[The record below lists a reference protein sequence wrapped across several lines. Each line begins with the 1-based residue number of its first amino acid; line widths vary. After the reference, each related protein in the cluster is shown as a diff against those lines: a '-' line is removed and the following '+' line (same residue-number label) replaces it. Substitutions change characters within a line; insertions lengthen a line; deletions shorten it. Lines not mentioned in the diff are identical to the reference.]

1 VRQIFVDSA
10 HYIALLNR
18 RDQLREKAARIVLA
32 LYAAPDVSFVTA
44 DAVLVEGLTHQS
56 GFGPGARAAAANL
69 IDELRADSRIDVV
82 AQTPALFAA
91 GLGLYRRRLDKPYSM
106 VDCMSMVVCRDLGIQ
121 DVLTADRDFE
131 QEGFTILL

>member
-1 VRQIFVDSA
+1 MRQIFVDSA

-18 RDQLREKAARIVLA
+18 RDQLRERAGRIVLA
-32 LYAAPDVSFVTA
+32 LYAASDVSFVTS
-44 DAVLVEGLTHQS
+44 DAVLVEVLTHQS
-56 GFGPGARAAAANL
+56 GFGPGAREAASLL
-69 IDELRADSRIDVV
+69 IDELATDRRIDIV

-91 GLGLYRRRLDKPYSM
+91 GLSLYRRRLDKSYSM
-106 VDCMSMVVCRDLGIQ
+106 VDCMSMVVCRDRRIK

>member
-1 VRQIFVDSA
+1 MRKIFVDSA

-18 RDQLREKAARIVLA
+18 RDQLREQVVRIVLG
-32 LYAAPDVSFVTA
+32 LYAAPDVSFVTT
-44 DAVLVEGLTHQS
+44 DAILVEVLTHQS
-56 GFGPGARAAAANL
+56 GFGPGAREAAAL
-69 IDELRADSRIDVV
+69 LVDELTTDRRSDIV

-91 GLGLYRRRLDKPYSM
+91 GVSLYRRRLDKSYSM
-106 VDCMSMVVCRDLGIQ
+106 VDCMSMVVCRERRIK

>member
-10 HYIALLNR
+10 HYIALLSR

-32 LYAAPDVSFVTA
+32 LYAAPDVSFVTT
-44 DAVLVEGLTHQS
+44 DAVLVEVLTYQS
-56 GFGPGARAAAANL
+56 GFGPGAREAATFL
-69 IDELRADSRIDVV
+69 IDELSTDRRIDVL

-91 GLGLYRRRLDKPYSM
+91 GLGLYRRRLDKSYSM
-106 VDCMSMVVCRDLGIQ
+106 VDCMSMVVCREQGIQ

>member
-1 VRQIFVDSA
+1 LHQIFVDSA

-18 RDQLREKAARIVLA
+18 RDQLREQAARIVMA
-32 LYAAPDVSFVTA
+32 LYAVPDVSFVTT
-44 DAVLVEGLTHQS
+44 DTVLVEVLTHQS
-56 GFGPGARAAAANL
+56 GFGPGARQAACLL
-69 IDELRADSRIDVV
+69 IDELTGDPRIDIV

-91 GLGLYRRRLDKPYSM
+91 GLGLYRRRLDKSYSM
-106 VDCMSMVVCRDLGIQ
+106 VDCISMVVCRERRIK